1 MTDAATARPARRDHR
16 FFLVAGLA
24 AFTIVFIGFARTYY
38 LKGLFGTPALPALL
52 HLHGFLMTSWFVL
65 FFVQARLV
73 AAQRVDLHRR
83 LGVLGGILAAFMVL
97 VGFTVARRAAARD
110 LQNSA
115 AGGGEPLQFM
125 GFILFVLLVFAIL
138 VSAALLLRRR
148 KDYHKRLML
157 LSCLSMV
164 GPGLFRIPLEHVPVV
179 SFLKTGGPLGLFGL
193 DLLLVYACI
202 GYDTWRHRR
211 LHPAF
216 VCGALLIVIEDL
228 PFVGMFLSSATWT
241 HLATWLVS

>member
-1 MTDAATARPARRDHR
+1 
-16 FFLVAGLA
+16 
-24 AFTIVFIGFARTYY
+24 
-38 LKGLFGTPALPALL
+38 
-52 HLHGFLMTSWFVL
+52 
-65 FFVQARLV
+65 
-73 AAQRVDLHRR
+73 
-83 LGVLGGILAAFMVL
+83 
-97 VGFTVARRAAARD
+97 
-110 LQNSA
+110 
-115 AGGGEPLQFM
+115 M

-216 VCGALLIVIEDL
+216 VCGALLIVTEDL